1 MRSRHLPGRSFYRSE
16 SQVSSRNTYQID
28 LDTRVRV
35 RQEADTYQ
43 VDLGTRVRVR
53 RVVKTPT
60 R

>member
-1 MRSRHLPGRSFYRSE
+1 MSG
-16 SQVSSRNTYQID
+16 RNTYRVD

-43 VDLGTRVRVR
+43 VDLGTRVRVK
-53 RVVKTPT
+53 RVVEIPT